1 MAAEAIAQ
9 VVLEVVAYPV
19 FYAIGFIVVKI
30 LSLGRARI
38 LALTDRGYEKE
49 MRWYQFFVR
58 RSGVRFWTPESII
71 LVGGLFTLFD
81 SVGAYLLLSRS

>member
-1 MAAEAIAQ
+1 MAAEAIAHF
-9 VVLEVVAYPV
+9 VLEAVAYPV
-19 FYAIGFIVVKI
+19 FYVVGFIVVKS

-71 LVGGLFTLFD
+71 LVGGLFALCAG
-81 SVGAYLLLSRS
+81 VGVYLVLSQS